1 MFIWQKNQWQ
11 QIMRR
16 ASLPHALLL
25 RGRAGTGKHDFAMSV
40 SKALLCAAPNS
51 DKVACG
57 ACQSCV
63 WFAESG
69 HPDFKLISPEDADA
83 SEESLTSAPKK
94 KTGKKSQISVA
105 QIRQLIDYLN
115 LSSHQVNSRRVV
127 MISPAEALNL
137 ASANALLK
145 MLEEPP
151 VNTLF
156 LLVTSQPQRLLATI
170 ISRCQAIDM
179 PLPSKVDALTW
190 MHTQGIKNAEI
201 TLDMAGGA
209 PLLALIMAD
218 EGDTNLHLI
227 GHLTMG
233 EKCDAFACAPLF
245 NSIGME
251 RALDTLQ
258 KWVFDLAACKLAQHL
273 HYYASYSNALQ
284 ALCKSVNLSALLS
297 YQTKLLEA
305 KKTASHPLN
314 NELQLENILL
324 QYTQLFKSVKAR

>member
-1 MFIWQKNQWQ
+1 MYSWQLNQWQ
-11 QIMRR
+11 QITQR

-25 RGRAGTGKHDFAMSV
+25 RGRAGIGKHDFAMSV
-40 SKALLCAAPNS
+40 SKSLLCAAPNP
-51 DKVACG
+51 DKIACG

-63 WFAESG
+63 WFTEGG
-69 HPDFKLISPEDADA
+69 HPDFKFISPEEADA
-83 SEESLTSAPKK
+83 GEESLTSAPKK
-94 KTGKKSQISVA
+94 KTSKKSQIAVA

-115 LSSHQVNSRRVV
+115 LSSHQVNNRRIV
-127 MISPAEALNL
+127 MISPAEMLNS

-170 ISRCQAIDM
+170 ISRCQTIDM
-179 PLPSKVDALTW
+179 PLPSKADALTW
-190 MHTQGIKNAEI
+190 LHIQGIKNAEI

-218 EGDTNLHLI
+218 EGDINLQLI
-227 GHLTMG
+227 GHLIMG

-245 NSIGME
+245 SSIGME
-251 RALDTLQ
+251 RALETLQ

-273 HYYASYSNALQ
+273 HYYASHSNALQ
-284 ALCKSVNLSALLS
+284 ALCKSVNLLALLG
-297 YQTKLLEA
+297 YQAKLIEA

-324 QYTQLFKSVKAR
+324 QYTQIFKSVKAR